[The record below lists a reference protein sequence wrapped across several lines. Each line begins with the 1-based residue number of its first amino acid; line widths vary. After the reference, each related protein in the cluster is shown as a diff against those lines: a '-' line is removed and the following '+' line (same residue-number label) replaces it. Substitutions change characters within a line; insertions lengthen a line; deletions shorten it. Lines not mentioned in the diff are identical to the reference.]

1 MMIKHERPP
10 EMFRFLLP
18 LCSIYF
24 YKLEDVMGSSVGNR
38 ELTTSSDDDKTINK
52 EA

>member
-10 EMFRFLLP
+10 RNVSLP
-18 LCSIYF
+18 VAIVSRDLCSIYF

-38 ELTTSSDDDKTINK
+38 ELANI
-52 EA
+52 E